1 MRISD
6 WSSDVCSSDLRL
18 IPLASLVRLDEGA
31 SARELNRT
39 DRLRSVTVSA
49 SMAPGYTLDQALTY
63 LDGVA
68 AEVLPPEAR
77 ITYAGQR
84 REFKDT
90 SAAIYLTFALA
101 LIIVFLVLAAQFES
115 WIHPTILIFSVP
127 LAVTGALGALL
138 LTGTTLNIYSQIDR
152 KSVV

>member
-1 MRISD
+1 MRCVDVYVNVFVNYTATSD
-6 WSSDVCSSDLRL
+6 IYPYLHTLALHDALP
-18 IPLASLVRLDEGA
+18 ILASLVRLDEGA

-77 ITYAGQR
+77 ITYAGQS
-84 REFKDT
+84 REFKD
-90 SAAIYLTFALA
+90 
-101 LIIVFLVLAAQFES
+101 
-115 WIHPTILIFSVP
+115 
-127 LAVTGALGALL
+127 
-138 LTGTTLNIYSQIDR
+138 R
-152 KSVV
+152 KSTRLNSSH